1 MSSAELPPDGGYG
14 WVIVAAVA
22 ANNAHH
28 WGIVSCYG
36 VFLAYF
42 LSHSQFSDG
51 SSLDYAFI
59 GGLSA
64 SQALLIAP
72 VAAIINRRLGLKV
85 TMYLGILFET
95 AALLGA
101 SWSTQIWQLYL
112 SQGICFGWGLGLQY
126 VSTIAIIPQ
135 WFTKK
140 RSLAAGIAAG
150 GSGTGG
156 LIYSLAV
163 NAMLE
168 RFGTGWTFRILAI
181 VQLVVNSLCALI
193 LRDHNK
199 LTGTKTSS
207 ITLRQLSK
215 QYELWLFLGWS
226 FFSVMGFM
234 VIWYSL
240 DDFSRSIGLS
250 AHQGSIVTAVM
261 NLGQIFGR
269 PGVGYFSDVVGRMNM
284 ATFATCLSGL
294 LCLLLWTFS
303 QSYAAILCFALL
315 AGTVFGAFWT
325 VVAPLA
331 AEVVGLEYLPSF
343 MTVVWLFCVAPATV
357 GEPIGLELRTTG
369 KYEYRHVQLFTG
381 FMYIGATIF
390 VIFLRQWKLSL
401 VRKKE
406 DGMGEA
412 SGNAAPQASTV
423 PANGH
428 IGSCRAWL

>member
-1 MSSAELPPDGGYG
+1 METVEEAPDGGYG
-14 WVIVAAVA
+14 WVVVAAVA

-51 SSLDYAFI
+51 SSLDYAFV

-72 VAAIINRRLGLKV
+72 IAAIMNRRFGLKV
-85 TMYLGILFET
+85 TMFLAILFET

-101 SWSTQIWQLYL
+101 PWSNQIGRLYL

-126 VSTIAIIPQ
+126 VSTITIIPQ
-135 WFTKK
+135 WFTEK
-140 RSLAAGIAAG
+140 RSLAAGIVAG

-156 LIYSLAV
+156 LIYSLTV

-168 RFGTGWTFRILAI
+168 QFGTGWTFRVLAI
-181 VQLVVNSLCALI
+181 VQLIVNSLCALI
-193 LRDHNK
+193 LRDRDT
-199 LTGTKTSS
+199 LTGAKTST

-250 AHQGSIVTAVM
+250 AH
-261 NLGQIFGR
+261 
-269 PGVGYFSDVVGRMNM
+269 
-284 ATFATCLSGL
+284 
-294 LCLLLWTFS
+294 
-303 QSYAAILCFALL
+303 
-315 AGTVFGAFWT
+315 
-325 VVAPLA
+325 
-331 AEVVGLEYLPSF
+331 
-343 MTVVWLFCVAPATV
+343 
-357 GEPIGLELRTTG
+357 
-369 KYEYRHVQLFTG
+369 
-381 FMYIGATIF
+381 
-390 VIFLRQWKLSL
+390 
-401 VRKKE
+401 
-406 DGMGEA
+406 
-412 SGNAAPQASTV
+412 
-423 PANGH
+423 
-428 IGSCRAWL
+428 

>member
-1 MSSAELPPDGGYG
+1 
-14 WVIVAAVA
+14 
-22 ANNAHH
+22 
-28 WGIVSCYG
+28 
-36 VFLAYF
+36 
-42 LSHSQFSDG
+42 
-51 SSLDYAFI
+51 
-59 GGLSA
+59 
-64 SQALLIAP
+64 
-72 VAAIINRRLGLKV
+72 
-85 TMYLGILFET
+85 MYLGILFET

-181 VQLVVNSLCALI
+181 VQFVVNSLCALI
-193 LRDHNK
+193 LRDRNR
-199 LTGTKTSS
+199 LTGAKTYS
-207 ITLRQLSK
+207 ITLRQLSR

-250 AHQGSIVTAVM
+250 AHQGSIVTAIM
-261 NLGQIFGR
+261 SLGQILGR

-284 ATFATCLSGL
+284 ASFATCLSGL
-294 LCLLLWTFS
+294 LCLFLWTFS
-303 QSYAAILCFALL
+303 QNYAATLCFALL

-343 MTVVWLFCVAPATV
+343 MTVVWLFCVAPATGISNTPKNV
-357 GEPIGLELRTTG
+357 GG
-369 KYEYRHVQLFTG
+369 K
-381 FMYIGATIF
+381 
-390 VIFLRQWKLSL
+390 S
-401 VRKKE
+401 RKY
-406 DGMGEA
+406 
-412 SGNAAPQASTV
+412 
-423 PANGH
+423 
-428 IGSCRAWL
+428 